1 MKIELK
7 NIYYAEF
14 ASFETSCYKA
24 TIYID
29 GKKVGTVNNDG
40 QGGTDNVQPWAVA
53 QQIDAYAA
61 TLPVIVCSFND
72 PETGKP
78 AEMAQN
84 HETIFGE
91 LLTDWLHAKDL
102 KRAMAKRILF
112 TGADGR
118 IYETK
123 AQKADQ
129 LKLTLSIDNLGK
141 RLGAASIL
149 NLMPF
154 DQALKTYKQG
164 TAA

>member
-7 NIYYAEF
+7 NIKYSGF
-14 ASFETSCYKA
+14 ASHETSCYEA

-29 GKKVGTVNNDG
+29 GKKAGTVEN
-40 QGGTDNVQPWAVA
+40 GGYGGCDSVHPYQVA
-53 QQIDAYAA
+53 QQIDAYAK
-61 TLPVIVCSFND
+61 TLPKHICSFND

-78 AEMAQN
+78 AEMEQT

-91 LLTDWLHAKDL
+91 ILTDWLHAKDL

-112 TGADGR
+112 TGADGKIR
-118 IYETK
+118 ETVSL
-123 AQKADQ
+123 KADQ
-129 LKLTLSIDNLGK
+129 LQLQLARNNLREALK
-141 RLGAASIL
+141 ATAIL

-164 TAA
+164 AAA